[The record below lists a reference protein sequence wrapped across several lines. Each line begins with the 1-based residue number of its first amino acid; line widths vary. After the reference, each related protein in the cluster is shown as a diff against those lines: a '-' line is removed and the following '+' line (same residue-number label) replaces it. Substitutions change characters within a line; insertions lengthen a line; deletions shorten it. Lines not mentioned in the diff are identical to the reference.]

1 MSELLNSRKER
12 IQKLKET
19 IEQNRNKPLKQIIAA
34 FCCEVGI
41 RPQVARGYYRLLI
54 QSKQIKPMKKEKKN
68 K

>member
-1 MSELLNSRKER
+1 MSSRKER

-19 IEQNRNKPLKQIIAA
+19 IAQNRNKPLNQIIAS
-34 FCCEVGI
+34 FCCEVGV

-54 QSKQIKPMKKEKKN
+54 QSKQINPIKKKKKN